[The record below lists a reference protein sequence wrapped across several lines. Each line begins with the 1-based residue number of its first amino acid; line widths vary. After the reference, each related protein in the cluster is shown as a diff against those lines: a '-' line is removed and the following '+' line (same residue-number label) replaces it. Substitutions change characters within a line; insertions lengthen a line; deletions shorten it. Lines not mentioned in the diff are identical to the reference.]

1 MSNVIFSDSKRKE
14 SRTGSGGKER
24 ERSKERDK
32 TEKEREKSRDRDKEN
47 DKDKDRRKQVPYL
60 PVYNAHPYIMRTLFF
75 KTLSRKKIVIPIVIK
90 ATNRNIF
97 SAKYNKIFFSI
108 TVYYKYP

>member
-47 DKDKDRRKQVPYL
+47 DKDKDRHKQV
-60 PVYNAHPYIMRTLFF
+60 FF
-75 KTLSRKKIVIPIVIK
+75 HVDFQLSSTHALCTSERNPTAKKIWLS
-90 ATNRNIF
+90 NSYERF
-97 SAKYNKIFFSI
+97 W
-108 TVYYKYP
+108 